1 MFEYHCHSMNSLTG
15 YVIIFIKMIYFKTLI
30 VLLGVGHKPT
40 LTGYSSVSV
49 ANVTQMAD
57 RLG

>member
-1 MFEYHCHSMNSLTG
+1 MNSLTG
-15 YVIIFIKMIYFKTLI
+15 YVGIFIKMIYFKTLI
-30 VLLGVGHKPT
+30 VLLGVGQKPIFI
-40 LTGYSSVSV
+40 GYSSVSV